1 MKYPNAY
8 QGVKKIF
15 TAEILSL
22 IGSVCM
28 IVVAIFAIV
37 SLASI
42 AASSGDGLL
51 VGGAGAL
58 VFGIAGFV
66 LMLISLILLMV
77 GTKRASKDEG
87 LFNKAFLFILFSLI
101 LTFVASIVSSTTGA
115 TSIWDNLVL
124 TISNIFS
131 MVATVYI
138 INGVQNLA
146 KQLNRPDMVSKGN
159 TYLTLLIVIYV
170 IQIIVNV
177 IPVFFGANAATSTVA
192 GILQLVASI
201 LTLIIYFLYLIFLGK
216 AKKMLKEN

>member
-131 MVATVYI
+131 MIATV
-138 INGVQNLA
+138 LS
-146 KQLNRPDMVSKGN
+146 MVSKIWRN
-159 TYLTLLIVIYV
+159 
-170 IQIIVNV
+170 
-177 IPVFFGANAATSTVA
+177 S
-192 GILQLVASI
+192 
-201 LTLIIYFLYLIFLGK
+201 
-216 AKKMLKEN
+216 